1 MRLFP
6 PVVTVPKST
15 GFSSANINYNGKVYT
30 VPPETNV
37 DLMVSAMG
45 YRQEYWG
52 PDAHDFAPERWDA
65 RNKASFLAQ
74 NDNVEGLAAPGLEYP
89 TVHKP
94 VRGAFIPFSD
104 GHRACLGKKFAQV
117 EYVAIMALILREF
130 EISLAKVSPDESDE
144 SAVKRARKA
153 LDESSMV
160 LSLAMAGDV
169 PLSFRQSRI

>member
-15 GFSSANINYNGKVYT
+15 GFSSAEINYNDKVYT
-30 VPPETNV
+30 LPAGTSI
-37 DLMVSAMG
+37 DLAVSAMQ
-45 YRQEYWG
+45 YREEYWG
-52 PDAHDFAPERWDA
+52 PDVHEFVPERWDA

-74 NDNVEGLAAPGLEYP
+74 NDSVEGLAAPGLEYP

-94 VRGAFIPFSD
+94 VRGAFMPFSD

-117 EYVAIMALILREF
+117 EYVAIMALILWEF
-130 EISLAKVSPDESDE
+130 EVSLAKVSPDESDE
-144 SAVKRARKA
+144 SAAKRARKA
-153 LDESSMV
+153 LDESCMV

-169 PLSFRQSRI
+169 ALSFRQSRI